1 MFVYSM
7 DLVNK
12 YWLVDD
18 WSMIEWIFI
27 ESNNINY
34 IASDAI
40 VKVWI
45 YVTYALLYLV
55 ALNDTYTI

>member
-1 MFVYSM
+1 M

>member
-1 MFVYSM
+1 MVVYSM

>member
-1 MFVYSM
+1 M

-18 WSMIEWIFI
+18 WSMSEWIFI

>member
-1 MFVYSM
+1 VFVYSM

-18 WSMIEWIFI
+18 WSMIELIFI

>member
-18 WSMIEWIFI
+18 WSMIELIFI

>member
-1 MFVYSM
+1 M

-40 VKVWI
+40 VKVLDTCNVRI
-45 YVTYALLYLV
+45 TIFSCVERYLYYINHL
-55 ALNDTYTI
+55 I